1 MDDSIRMQRLETHR
15 ADLAREAD
23 KARVEAALPSRPP
36 MRHTLLIMA
45 LPLIDM
51 LTCWIP

>member
-1 MDDSIRMQRLETHR
+1 MQRLETHR

-23 KARVEAALPSRPP
+23 KARFEAALPSRSA

-45 LPLIDM
+45 VLLIGI
-51 LTCWIP
+51 LTWWIH